1 MSTNQ
6 SLTICFFNFVLK
18 IVHTWVHSIY
28 YLSILYIFIDP
39 PYGIRE
45 KTGYCE
51 DPPLVQLVKCIAKD
65 RDNNKRLLKKS
76 GRLVAFVPNV
86 KGEDVALGM
95 PSEDDLKG
103 AGLELR
109 LMLEQP
115 LNDSLSRWLVEYKC
129 VQ

>member
-1 MSTNQ
+1 M
-6 SLTICFFNFVLK
+6 CFVCQFIHLFQQ
-18 IVHTWVHSIY
+18 ITCHAY
-28 YLSILYIFIDP
+28 FIDP

-65 RDNNKRLLKKS
+65 RDSNKRLLKKS
-76 GRLVAFVPNV
+76 GTLVAFVPNV

-95 PSEDDLKG
+95 PSENDLKE
-103 AGLELR
+103 AGLELK

-129 VQ
+129 IR